1 MGNRLLR
8 FLITKIL
15 LCRRNEKKVIS
26 IMSRLFFKDLTK
38 VYNSY
43 PYQLSGG
50 MKQRLLAAIALCS
63 DPELLIADE
72 PTKGLDPDSMDKIC
86 ELFMHIKADHKRT
99 MLIITHDLDFALRI
113 CDRIAVM
120 YSGEIVEVNRV
131 KKRLLILLHTHTH
144 RDLSVPFL
152 AMDLYL
158 SQGRAQAEYSCR
170 QDVSLASDV
179 DLILLHVLVSIPF

>member
-1 MGNRLLR
+1 
-8 FLITKIL
+8 
-15 LCRRNEKKVIS
+15 
-26 IMSRLFFKDLTK
+26 
-38 VYNSY
+38 
-43 PYQLSGG
+43 

-131 KKRLLILLHTHTH
+131 KK
-144 RDLSVPFL
+144 D
-152 AMDLYL
+152 Y
-158 SQGRAQAEYSCR
+158 
-170 QDVSLASDV
+170 
-179 DLILLHVLVSIPF
+179 